1 MKKSIAEILYYLLK
15 LLVGDIQQYLRDK
28 AEIKKAGDKAEAA
41 ADAAVSELQTP
52 EGEDEP
58 NLEVV
63 PSVKKWSDFFKHRR
77 NRTRP

>member
-1 MKKSIAEILYYLLK
+1 MKKFIAEVLYFLLK
-15 LLVGDIQQYLRDK
+15 SVVGDVYTFLKDK

-52 EGEDEP
+52 EGEEEP

-77 NRTRP
+77 NRPRP